1 MGCSASADV
10 SNTLIPKQFQII
22 TDSGKT
28 FSMIFDKFYKVST
41 IKYHMEMRIASKSDQ
56 LRLYIK
62 IEQNEQVQTPQSA
75 AAATTISSS
84 SKIFKEFEGKSSIIQ
99 EGSTTYKLIE
109 LEDDKYIMQYAK
121 LLVNNPRIYLAQVK
135 SQNTSNE
142 SVSTSVNSNRLRN
155 QTIHIGYCFNNKPQ
169 QEQDEDAII
178 IAIQKLEKGE
188 VLPQS
193 QIDIIQKGRSTLY
206 KQTSQ
211 PQQTASSKKQQ
222 QTENSNQNQVVQN
235 SQSSMPQIS
244 IEASS

>member
-1 MGCSASADV
+1 MGCSASANV
-10 SNTLIPKQFQII
+10 SNTLIPKQFQIV
-22 TDSGKT
+22 TESGKT
-28 FSMIFDKFYKVST
+28 FSMIFDKLCKVST
-41 IKYHMEMRIASKSDQ
+41 IKHHMEMRIASKSDQ

-75 AAATTISSS
+75 ATAVTTLNSC
-84 SKIFKEFEGKSSIIQ
+84 SKIFKEFEAKSSIIQ

-109 LEDDKYIMQYAK
+109 LEDDKFVMQYAK
-121 LLVNNPRIYLAQVK
+121 LLANNPRIYLAQVK

-155 QTIHIGYCFNNKPQ
+155 QTIHIGCCIDNKPQ
-169 QEQDEDAII
+169 EQDDDAII

-193 QIDIIQKGRSTLY
+193 QIDILQRGRSTLY
-206 KQTSQ
+206 KSTQ
-211 PQQTASSKKQQ
+211 PQQTASPKKQQ
-222 QTENSNQNQVVQN
+222 SEENNQIQCAQN
-235 SQSSMPQIS
+235 SQSSMPQIT